1 MIETDADEKPEPI
14 ASVVGGEAL
23 FAETTTPCYQYKGR
37 YIVTSLKS
45 GLALIDQYRAHVRIL
60 FDQYLNNMRQQK
72 GASQQVL
79 FPEIIEFTAA
89 EAAVLPVLLEDMR
102 FIGFDLS
109 NLGNNSYAINGL
121 PAGLEN
127 VDQLVLIKDI
137 VNRAIE
143 TGCEVHEEIC
153 EAIALSLAK
162 AAAIRPGKT
171 LSADEM
177 DHLIATLFSCP
188 DSNLTP
194 DGKTIIS
201 MLTDEELGK
210 RFG

>member
-1 MIETDADEKPEPI
+1 
-14 ASVVGGEAL
+14 
-23 FAETTTPCYQYKGR
+23 
-37 YIVTSLKS
+37 
-45 GLALIDQYRAHVRIL
+45 
-60 FDQYLNNMRQQK
+60 MRQQK

-137 VNRAIE
+137 VNRA
-143 TGCEVHEEIC
+143 TRQDVKYMKRSVKHRFV
-153 EAIALSLAK
+153 S
-162 AAAIRPGKT
+162 GKSSSHPSRVKHC
-171 LSADEM
+171 LRRDGSPDR
-177 DHLIATLFSCP
+177 TLFSCP
-188 DSNLTP
+188 GFQPDSRRK
-194 DGKTIIS
+194 D
-201 MLTDEELGK
+201 DH
-210 RFG
+210 FHAD